1 MYNFG
6 ECHGH
11 IALDGI
17 NYSNSKKLHENGP
30 DIDSIRAVFKKYNEN
45 NIDFIR
51 DGGDKW
57 GVSKIAGEIA
67 LQYDIDYRSPAFA
80 IYKKGHYGKILGREY
95 DTISDFKKLVTE
107 VKKSK
112 GDFIK
117 IMLSGIMDFSE
128 FGKISDEPLSFEEV
142 RSIGAIAHDE
152 GFRVMAHVNGSI
164 SVKNAIKAG
173 VDSIE
178 HGYYMDEECI
188 EMLKTTN
195 IVWVPTLTPVY
206 KIGGTENIIN
216 SQANNITKAY
226 DNNISLAL
234 GSDSGSYLVK
244 HVDGIKTEEKLIKDI
259 LGDNEK
265 TNSLLIKGEKTI
277 RDLFKL

>member
-1 MYNFG
+1 
-6 ECHGH
+6 
-11 IALDGI
+11 
-17 NYSNSKKLHENGP
+17 
-30 DIDSIRAVFKKYNEN
+30 
-45 NIDFIR
+45 
-51 DGGDKW
+51 
-57 GVSKIAGEIA
+57 
-67 LQYDIDYRSPAFA
+67 
-80 IYKKGHYGKILGREY
+80 
-95 DTISDFKKLVTE
+95 
-107 VKKSK
+107 
-112 GDFIK
+112 
-117 IMLSGIMDFSE
+117 MLSGIMDFSE

-142 RSIGAIAHDE
+142 RSIVAIAHDE